1 MAKILVV
8 DDEKSIRDLIKMT
21 LSIENYEAEE
31 AEDGEMAFRM
41 LEKSSYD
48 LVLLD
53 IMLPKI
59 DGYQVLQK
67 LKDKNIPVIFLTA
80 KITLQDKIFGLRMGA
95 DDYITKPFEPMELLA
110 RIETI
115 LRRSQKYAVPDV
127 EEPKDKNVLRFED
140 ITMYLQERSVKK
152 GNQEII
158 LTVKEFDLLKTFIE
172 NKNIV
177 LSREIL
183 LDKIWGYD
191 YFGGTRTI
199 DMHVKQIREK
209 LDLKESL
216 ETIYK
221 VGYKLKG

>member
-1 MAKILVV
+1 MV
-8 DDEKSIRDLIKMT
+8 DDEKPIRDLIRMT

-31 AEDGEMAFRM
+31 AEDGEMAYRM
-41 LEKSSYD
+41 LEESSYD

-53 IMLPKI
+53 IMLPKM
-59 DGYQVLQK
+59 DGYQVLQRI
-67 LKDKNIPVIFLTA
+67 KDKNIPVIFLTA
-80 KITLQDKIFGLRMGA
+80 KIALQDKIFGLKMGA

-115 LRRSQKYAVPDV
+115 LRRSQKYAIPNV
-127 EEPKDKNVLRFED
+127 EEAKGKNVLIFED
-140 ITMYLQERSVKK
+140 ITMYLKERIVKK
-152 GNQEII
+152 ENQEVI
-158 LTVKEFDLLKTFIE
+158 LTVKEFDLLKTFME
-172 NKNIV
+172 NQNIV
-177 LSREIL
+177 LSRDVL

-191 YFGGTRTI
+191 YLGGTRTI

-209 LDLKESL
+209 LDLKGSL